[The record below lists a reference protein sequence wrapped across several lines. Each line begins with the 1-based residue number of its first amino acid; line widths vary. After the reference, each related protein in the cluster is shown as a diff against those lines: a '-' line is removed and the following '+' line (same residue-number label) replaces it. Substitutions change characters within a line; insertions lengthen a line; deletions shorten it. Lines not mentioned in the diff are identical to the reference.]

1 MTEPKPTDCIYC
13 GAPAGSAE
21 HTVLAAL
28 GGLRTDRGI
37 LCGTCNRGFGETIDR
52 VLAEDM
58 KPINAIVGVMNGR
71 TRDPI
76 ATIAKDAATGRSFV
90 LTNGRR
96 LEHPDAVV
104 VSDSTR
110 DGVRSIWAVASS
122 QKQADDL
129 VHRLKQE
136 GKGTTVT
143 SREVIPHLFAST
155 PTVQWN
161 FGGTD
166 TFRCVA
172 RLVVNILASFRPG
185 LARGEWLVPLKRF
198 IREGGDHEPWVN
210 YAYGLSP
217 APPFRFDFAHR
228 FSITFDA
235 VLGDVR
241 AHVSLLGVMELS
253 VRLGTATIAET
264 ETITYEMDVLAQ
276 SPPDDIVVTMFPGT
290 VALPAVCTED
300 PSVHVPERLARLLA
314 KRDERVWA
322 QDAPK
327 LLASINAARDV
338 EPFDQHDVVVEALAS
353 QRQRLLNLASLVARR
368 IRRHV
373 TTTVGDA
380 EGASVGDAFDL
391 LVAPDGSSRT
401 GVTDLTQVH
410 AEMLCN
416 VMADHI
422 VDVLRER
429 QIESDELRLLLE
441 GSRGTAIVGRFMLEQ
456 LQEGGHPLLIE

>member
-1 MTEPKPTDCIYC
+1 MTAVKPTDCIYC
-13 GAPAGSAE
+13 GAPARSSE

-37 LCGTCNRGFGETIDR
+37 LCRLCNNGFGETIDAA
-52 VLAEDM
+52 LATDM
-58 KPINAIVGVMNGR
+58 KPINALVGVMNGR
-71 TRDPI
+71 TREPI
-76 ATIAKDAATGRSFV
+76 TTIVEDAATGRAFV

-110 DGVRSIWAVASS
+110 DGIRNIQALASN

-129 VHRLKQE
+129 IHRLRQE
-136 GKGTTVT
+136 GKQTTVT

-172 RLVVNILASFRPG
+172 RLVVNILAIFRPV
-185 LARGEWLVPLKRF
+185 LARGDWLVPLKRF

-217 APPFRFDFAHR
+217 DPPFKFDFAHR

-235 VLGDVR
+235 ASGDVR

-253 VRLGTATIAET
+253 VRLGTATIEET

-276 SPPDDIVVTMFPGT
+276 SPPDDIVVTTIPET
-290 VALPAVCTED
+290 VALPAACTED

-314 KRDERVWA
+314 KRDERMWA

-327 LLASINAARDV
+327 LLASINAVRDV
-338 EPFDQHDVVVEALAS
+338 EPFERHDAVVEALAS
-353 QRQRLLNLASLVARR
+353 QRQRLLNLAARVARD
-368 IRRHV
+368 IRRHI
-373 TTTVGDA
+373 TTAVGEDA
-380 EGASVGDAFDL
+380 GASIGDAFDL
-391 LVAPDGSSRT
+391 LAAPDGASKT
-401 GVTDLTQVH
+401 GVTDLTHVH
-410 AEMLCN
+410 ADMLSY

-422 VDVLRER
+422 LEVLNER
-429 QIESDELRLLLE
+429 PIENAELRRLLE
-441 GSRGTAIVGRFMLEQ
+441 GRRGAAIVGRFMLEQ
-456 LQEGGHPLLIE
+456 VQQGHPLLRE